1 MQATTGGGG
10 WPLSVFLS
18 PDLKPV
24 YGGTYFPPR
33 GAYGRPGF
41 PQVLQALAAQ
51 WETEKVSISIV
62 SSFQFQGKLVPKLIL
77 GPFLTLSVRNGPN
90 LQS

>member
-1 MQATTGGGG
+1 MLCVQATTGGGG

-41 PQVLQALAAQ
+41 PQVLQALAVQ

-62 SSFQFQGKLVPKLIL
+62 SSFQFHSPLYIMTNKVLFAIVVNQLHK
-77 GPFLTLSVRNGPN
+77 
-90 LQS
+90 

>member
-33 GAYGRPGF
+33 GAYGIPGF

-62 SSFQFQGKLVPKLIL
+62 SSFHFHSPLYIMTKKVLFAIVINQLHK
-77 GPFLTLSVRNGPN
+77 
-90 LQS
+90 